1 MSEELIS
8 QLEKLIWHYSDH
20 ITEDEERE
28 RLVEIRNLLRES
40 NLSKS
45 EIMQTFKHKCEKKH
59 LSLIDAFSK
68 LAIQDFKKN

>member
-45 EIMQTFKHKCEKKH
+45 ELMQTFKHKCEKKTP
-59 LSLIDAFSK
+59 
-68 LAIQDFKKN
+68 